1 MKTLALDLNDRLQR
15 AKLPVDPILDM
26 TYADLAPLK
35 ELAPVLGEAV
45 GLMTNPRVPI
55 NDEFLDFAP
64 NLQMV
69 QLSSAGYE
77 RVDMEATK
85 RRSVI
90 VANASG
96 TNAASVAEWVYMMTM
111 GLQRQLLA
119 NHQGLQDGRYQEVK
133 LQQQEQ
139 GLSELSEKT
148 IGIVGFGRIGREV
161 AKRAIGFGLKTLY
174 YDIVRPTAEEEA
186 QYQVTYTDLFDLLR
200 SSDIV
205 TVHVPLNAST
215 YHLIGE
221 EELSALKPTALVV
234 NAARG
239 PLVDPAPLATMI
251 ADGRVGG
258 AAIDVFETEPAPN
271 DDPMMKLA
279 ATGHP
284 RLLVS
289 PHMAGVT
296 VEAQR
301 RALEY
306 SLANLARYARGETP
320 LNICD

>member
-15 AKLPVDPILDM
+15 AKLPIDPILEM
-26 TYADLAPLK
+26 TYADLAPLSN
-35 ELAPVLGEAV
+35 LAPVLADTV

-55 NDEFLDFAP
+55 NDAFLDFAP
-64 NLQMV
+64 NLRMV

-77 RVDMEATK
+77 RVDMESMK
-85 RRSVI
+85 RRNVI

-119 NHQGLQDGRYQEVK
+119 NHQGLHDGRYQEVK

-174 YDIVRPTAEEEA
+174 YDIVRPTPEEEA
-186 QYQVTYTDLFDLLR
+186 EYRVTFADLYELLR
-200 SSDIV
+200 TADIV
-205 TVHVPLNAST
+205 TVHVPLNVST
-215 YHLIGE
+215 HHLIGE

-239 PLVDPAPLATMI
+239 PLVDPAPLAAMI

-306 SLANLARYARGETP
+306 SLANLARFARGETP